1 MFSLKVTA
9 ALACGLLMA
18 ITAEAKLNFGM
29 DATSNFLWVDG
40 QSSCTAVRINARGE
54 NPCGHKV
61 TLNNGQ
67 TYSLE
72 GCGGQQFILNGDGS
86 FNSVCGSQVFN
97 TDCGIQR
104 TLRCPF

>member
-1 MFSLKVTA
+1 MLSLKATT

-18 ITAEAKLNFGM
+18 VTTEAKLNFGM
-29 DATSNFLWVDG
+29 DASSN
-40 QSSCTAVRINARGE
+40 SVRINARGE

-86 FNSVCGSQVFN
+86 FNSVCGTQVFN